1 MFRRQGLEPDVI
13 LIVSDIHLADTAE
26 RETVDLKSLCA
37 TIRAEAARAKDKK
50 HPFKVLLLGD
60 IFEILKSRLWHTNG
74 VRPWDSCTSRH
85 IETVSEIFEKIA
97 TVNAA
102 FFAVLRALPDM
113 AGEGEVVYVP
123 GNHDWPLNGKMGG
136 PARRH
141 LIDVAGLRHQG
152 GGPFPY
158 VFTDVDHSLW
168 ASHGHEH
175 DAANRTDPTKISLG
189 DAIVI
194 EVLLVLPELVAAS
207 LGCASSDPRL
217 KFLHELDNVRP
228 QSVGAMVSWLLLG
241 AQQLEHAEAG
251 KLVADA
257 IRTVVGKLRELR
269 KRDNASDAWVQGD
282 RWIGGLVA
290 AADFLLKK
298 GDLLQMLA
306 KLGGGGDESY
316 ADFGYIDLSRAFGKG
331 NKQRFRHIA
340 HGHTHLPEH
349 VGLALDWASDAK
361 PSVYLNTGTWRRVH
375 RFGRR
380 KDKNKSPYFAEF
392 KEETCV
398 VLYRKGERDMNSPS
412 YEFRRTVR
420 G

>member
-1 MFRRQGLEPDVI
+1 VI

-26 RETVDLKSLCA
+26 RETVDLESLCA

-50 HPFKVLLLGD
+50 YPFKVLLLGD
-60 IFEILKSRLWHTNG
+60 IFEILKSQVWHERD
-74 VRPWDSCTSRH
+74 VRPWDSCSAKH
-85 IETVSEIFEKIA
+85 IEAVTEIFEKIIA
-97 TVNAA
+97 NNAD
-102 FFAVLRALPDM
+102 FFSVLKALPET
-113 AGEGEVVYVP
+113 AGDGEVVYVP
-123 GNHDWPLNGKMGG
+123 GNHDWPLNGNMGA
-136 PARRH
+136 PARKR
-141 LIDVAGLRHQG
+141 LIDVAGLRHRG
-152 GGPFPY
+152 GRPFPY

-175 DAANRTDPTKISLG
+175 DSANKTDPKTISLG

-194 EVLLVLPELVAAS
+194 EVLLVLPELVAKS
-207 LGCASSDPRL
+207 LGCKSSDPQL

-241 AQQLEHAEAG
+241 AQELKHPDASTAI
-251 KLVADA
+251 ARA
-257 IRTVVGKLRELR
+257 IRTVVGKLNELR
-269 KRDNASDAWVQGD
+269 KRGNASDAWEQGD
-282 RWIGGLVA
+282 KWVGGLVA

-298 GDLLQMLA
+298 KDLLPMLA
-306 KLGGGGDESY
+306 KLGGGGEESY
-316 ADFGYIDLSRAFGKG
+316 ASFGFLDLSRSFSKG
-331 NKQRFRHIA
+331 NKPRFRHVA

-349 VGLALDWASDAK
+349 TGLALDWASDAK

-380 KDKNKSPYFAEF
+380 RDKNKSPYFAEF

-398 VLYRKGERDMNSPS
+398 VLYRKGEYDMNSPS
-412 YEFRRTVR
+412 YEFRRIVR